1 MSLCYYILINL
12 LLIWNFYLIK
22 MVVMVSYLL
31 NVFFMLVRLMLVKG
45 EIDGGGELVKN
56 CC

>member
-31 NVFFMLVRLMLVKG
+31 NVFFILVRLMLVKG
-45 EIDGGGELVKN
+45 EIDGVGELVKN

>member
-12 LLIWNFYLIK
+12 LLIWNFYFIK

-45 EIDGGGELVKN
+45 EIDGVGELVKN

>member
-45 EIDGGGELVKN
+45 EIDGVGELVKN

>member
-12 LLIWNFYLIK
+12 LLIWNLYLIK

-45 EIDGGGELVKN
+45 EIDGVGELVKN

>member
-12 LLIWNFYLIK
+12 LLIWNLYLIK

-31 NVFFMLVRLMLVKG
+31 NVFLMLVRLMLVKG
-45 EIDGGGELVKN
+45 EIDGVGELVKN